1 MSMWLTWN
9 PNRYCLL
16 MLFSIFA
23 WSTSIHQTLIFL
35 LNKSKITFFLVLG
48 SWLHKKIFFAFLN
61 SVGRF
66 FKEVGPIF
74 VLWFL
79 LCLSLK
85 LNRTWLLHNSIFQI
99 FEIEIRNYWH
109 NFLFILRVF
118 SVVEKQQRSQLDPQ
132 SLFLLVSKTIVGQVI
147 LYFGISGPNY
157 WNYSWN

>member
-1 MSMWLTWN
+1 MFCSDFDKELEWHWFHEFLIAPLRRKKRGLLIISLLLMSMWLTWN

-23 WSTSIHQTLIFL
+23 GSTSIHQTLIFL

-48 SWLHKKIFFAFLN
+48 SWLHKKIFFVFLN
-61 SVGRF
+61 SAGLF

-99 FEIEIRNYWH
+99 FEVEIRNY
-109 NFLFILRVF
+109 
-118 SVVEKQQRSQLDPQ
+118 
-132 SLFLLVSKTIVGQVI
+132 
-147 LYFGISGPNY
+147 
-157 WNYSWN
+157 